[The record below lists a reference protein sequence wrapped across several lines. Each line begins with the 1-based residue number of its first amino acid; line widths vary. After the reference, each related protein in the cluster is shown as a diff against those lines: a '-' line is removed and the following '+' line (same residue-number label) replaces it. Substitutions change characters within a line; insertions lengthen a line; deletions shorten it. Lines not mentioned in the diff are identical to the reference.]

1 MAGEEEYRRYVH
13 LNLPHS
19 RTIIQ
24 RIWRSLEAMD
34 AFAERGDGSGTAL
47 ALALEALEEQARPYE
62 EDPPIEQALAA
73 ADLIAERARALVAA
87 IVETPAR
94 GDRLGQFVRNL
105 FECLGLAEEGAALA
119 LDCGES
125 PDSPLR

>member
-1 MAGEEEYRRYVH
+1 MAREDEYRRYVH

-19 RTIIQ
+19 RTIIA
-24 RIWRSLEAMD
+24 RIWRSLEALG
-34 AFAERGDGSGTAL
+34 AFGGQSNGSGTAL

-73 ADLIAERARALVAA
+73 ADAIADKARTLVAA
-87 IVETPAR
+87 ILATPAR

-105 FECLGLAEEGAALA
+105 FECLGLADEGAALA
-119 LDCGES
+119 LDCGERA
-125 PDSPLR
+125 DSPLR